1 MPDAEANGARLAE
14 QLRRL
19 LKAVEASGRAIL
31 PSSNLELLQSIVD
44 AAAQIFGAA
53 AASVSL
59 VDEQQQTLE
68 FKVAYGAGRDDVVG
82 MRLPV
87 DRGIAGY
94 VAMTGQAIAVSNVH
108 TDPRFQHDF
117 AQSTGY
123 VPRSI
128 MATPLLLG
136 DRVIGV
142 MEVLDKL
149 DAPTFGMQDM
159 ELLGVFARQAALA
172 IHQSQQVERLGATL
186 IEGLKQR
193 LPDDDGAELFA
204 ALEAGPAD
212 DAARDA
218 DLLQLAQL
226 FYRIGGGGPAERQA
240 CLQVLSAFA
249 EYIQSRPSFG

>member
-1 MPDAEANGARLAE
+1 MPDANDARLSE

-19 LKAVEASGRAIL
+19 LKAVEASGRALL
-31 PSSNLELLQSIVD
+31 PGSNLELLQSIVD

-59 VDEQQQTLE
+59 VDEQEQMLE

-82 MRLPV
+82 LRLPV

-128 MATPLLLG
+128 LATPLLLG

-149 DAPTFGMQDM
+149 NAPTFGMQDM
-159 ELLGVFARQAALA
+159 ELLAVFARQAALA
-172 IHQSQQVERLGATL
+172 IHQSQQVAQLGATL

-193 LPDDDGAELFA
+193 LSDDDGAVDVFA
-204 ALEAGPAD
+204 ALEAPPED
-212 DAARDA
+212 TAAGD

-226 FYRIGGGGPAERQA
+226 FYQIGGGGPAERQA
-240 CLQVLSAFA
+240 CLQILSAFA
-249 EYIQSRPSFG
+249 EYIQSRPSLG